1 MDTLRTTKWALVGLV
16 LAVCG
21 AVAVALGLVFFAH
34 EEELP
39 RPPPAEPTWQQRIDR
54 ALDRGFDRLEAGIEL
69 TAEDKRFLLDAA
81 RRVLENHFAARPRK
95 LTAADWADVP
105 ENVASQ
111 EGTVFVTL
119 VAAGRTRGCMGGRTG
134 HLLERTI
141 EGTKRAIGDA
151 RFGGPLR
158 RAELPETRVDITI
171 LLEPEPVIGRTLPE
185 IAEEIEPGIHGFRL
199 QRGGRG
205 AYFKNTVVV
214 AHGYSLEHALQRLGV
229 KAGLGPN
236 AYRHPDTTILQYD
249 TVHFA
254 ESPVDG
260 SPVAV
265 YRYNILYPQTAVT
278 GEAVAKALRAC
289 GEYMANH
296 VDEQGRMTYEY
307 DVYTDRRALAHSP
320 AGLTRVL
327 ASTWV
332 LASVARHCDDARM
345 LDAAKRSAEHV
356 LASYY
361 RTDAEGGFGY
371 VQFADSANLATG
383 AFLLLCLNAIGGDFQ
398 AQRRAE
404 LTRFIL
410 AMEDEAKGRLNV
422 AHIYPPDV
430 EGEQARRDY
439 VAGKEAYYPGE
450 ALTAMM
456 EVFRRTGD
464 RECLALVERVFPYYR
479 DLYDRIE
486 KQASYTPWMSK
497 PYAAAYFATGKLEYA
512 RFVLKMNDNVLDRQ
526 RGPEAKYADAIGSF
540 FSAGHVCSSGVMLE
554 GMAEAYRLA
563 VALGDEQRAARYRR
577 SILLGLR
584 FLLQSQYRPENL
596 FTAPNPR
603 LTLGGIRTA
612 LGDSSVR
619 IDALQHGAAA
629 FQKALGTVWA
639 E

>member
-1 MDTLRTTKWALVGLV
+1 MRTTKRALVGLA

-34 EEELP
+34 EEEP
-39 RPPPAEPTWQQRIDR
+39 EPPPATEPTWDERIDR

-69 TAEDKRFLLDAA
+69 TAEDKRFLLGAA

-95 LTAADWADVP
+95 LSAADWGDVP

-111 EGTVFVTL
+111 DGTVFVTL
-119 VAAGRTRGCMGGRTG
+119 VTAGRTRGCMSGRTG
-134 HLLERTI
+134 HLLERAV

-185 IAEEIEPGIHGFRL
+185 IAEEVEPGIHGIRL
-199 QRGGRG
+199 ERAGRG
-205 AYFKNTVVV
+205 AYFKSTVLV
-214 AHGYSLEHALQRLGV
+214 AHGYPLEHALQRLGI

-236 AYRHPDTTILQYD
+236 AYRQPGTTILKYD
-249 TVHFA
+249 TVHCT

-260 SPVAV
+260 SPVPV
-265 YRYNILYPQTAVT
+265 YRYNLLYPQTAVT
-278 GEAVAKALRAC
+278 RGAVARALRAC

-307 DVYTDRRALAHSP
+307 DVYTGRRALAHSP

-332 LASVARHCDDARM
+332 LASVGRHCDDARM

-361 RTDAEGGFGY
+361 RTDPDGGFGY
-371 VQFADSANLATG
+371 VQFEGSANLATG
-383 AFLLLCLNAIGGDFQ
+383 AFLLLCLNEIGGDFQ

-404 LTRFIL
+404 LTRFVL
-410 AMEDEAKGRLNV
+410 AMEDRATGRLNV
-422 AHIYPPDV
+422 AHIYPPGV
-430 EGEQARRDY
+430 ESEQARREY

-456 EVFRRTGD
+456 EVFRRTGNRD
-464 RECLALVERVFPYYR
+464 CLALVERVFPYYH

-497 PYAAAYFATGKLEYA
+497 PYAAAYFATGNAEYA
-512 RFVLKMNDNVLDRQ
+512 RFVLKMNDKVLDRQ
-526 RGPEAKYADAIGSF
+526 RGREAKYADAIGSF
-540 FSAGHVCSSGVMLE
+540 FSSGHSCSTGVMLE
-554 GMAEAYRLA
+554 GIAEAYRLA
-563 VALGDEQRAARYRR
+563 VALGDERRAARCRR

-596 FTAPNPR
+596 FTAPNR
-603 LTLGGIRTA
+603 GLTLGGIRTA

-629 FQKALGTVWA
+629 FQKALTTVWA